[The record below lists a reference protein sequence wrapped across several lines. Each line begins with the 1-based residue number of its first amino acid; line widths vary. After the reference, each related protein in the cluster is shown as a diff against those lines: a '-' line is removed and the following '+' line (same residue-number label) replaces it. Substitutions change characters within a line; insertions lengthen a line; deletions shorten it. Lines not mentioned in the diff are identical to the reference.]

1 MDHNETEANTIV
13 SRRRAN
19 YHPPISDR
27 EWQTEKETAKQIGVS
42 HSALRSWR
50 YEDKLRETEGLPWI
64 GRAPRFYKVGTHIRY
79 LKVEV
84 AKWIERNS
92 GPNASQ
98 RD

>member
-1 MDHNETEANTIV
+1 MDLNEKEASTLV
-13 SRRRAN
+13 SRRRHN

-50 YEDKLRETEGLPWI
+50 YEDQLREIDGLPWI
-64 GRAPRFYKVGTHIRY
+64 GRAPRFYKVGSHIRY
-79 LKVEV
+79 LKTEV
-84 AKWIERNS
+84 AKWIERYS
-92 GPNASQ
+92 GPDAPQ